1 MLHACSHAAIILAIS
16 GVEAV
21 ANMTG
26 IMVHPVASTARKS
39 IWPVLAEIVVLNVIL
54 TLARL
59 ALPESLIGPGG
70 PTGTS
75 HEVRDT
81 MMKVL
86 ASHYV
91 GKTFAS
97 VAAIVFALL
106 LLSAVNTAVTDLVS
120 IQYMLA
126 RDKEMPR
133 QFTGLNRWGM
143 PLLPLLVGT
152 VAPMIVVLIVPD
164 VGGLADLYAI
174 GVVGAVALNL
184 GTTATNFHMD
194 LRKWERAIMGGLAL
208 LMVGG
213 AAAQGNTSSALAG
226 IGYIMAFAPLVGAP
240 VGVILGILALVQPQT
255 AKSLN
260 GRRHAII
267 GIAAGLAALLLC
279 CAIGI
284 LAGSFNAT
292 KG

>member
-1 MLHACSHAAIILAIS
+1 M
-16 GVEAV
+16 
-21 ANMTG
+21 
-26 IMVHPVASTARKS
+26 
-39 IWPVLAEIVVLNVIL
+39 
-54 TLARL
+54 
-59 ALPESLIGPGG
+59 
-70 PTGTS
+70 
-75 HEVRDT
+75 
-81 MMKVL
+81 
-86 ASHYV
+86 
-91 GKTFAS
+91 
-97 VAAIVFALL
+97 
-106 LLSAVNTAVTDLVS
+106 
-120 IQYMLA
+120 
-126 RDKEMPR
+126 
-133 QFTGLNRWGM
+133 
-143 PLLPLLVGT
+143 
-152 VAPMIVVLIVPD
+152 
-164 VGGLADLYAI
+164 
-174 GVVGAVALNL
+174 
-184 GTTATNFHMD
+184 
-194 LRKWERAIMGGLAL
+194 GLAL